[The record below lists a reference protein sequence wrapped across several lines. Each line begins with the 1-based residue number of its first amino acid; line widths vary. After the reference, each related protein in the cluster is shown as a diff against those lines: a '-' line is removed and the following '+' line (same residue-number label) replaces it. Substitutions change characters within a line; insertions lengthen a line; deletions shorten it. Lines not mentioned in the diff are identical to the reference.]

1 MGHDHPSLAPTHT
14 YLCFVR
20 MVCYIAC
27 MRTPRKQQQQVV
39 LPSDLKER
47 LAAFLAALPQGGD
60 GGGTPTPADAVKA
73 ILERALAREDEP
85 ADLTAQGLVSS
96 LADMYSAARGI
107 ALDKRRPVGERMNAM
122 KTALTAL
129 SLLSDALGYADGSIS
144 WTDAERNKLEDVQ
157 HQRAV
162 DRSAR
167 LVEVEVGAG
176 ISLDPW
182 QRRLVVGAASTLVLC
197 GRQVGKT
204 TAAAATALVEMLSND
219 RAHVVC
225 VSPSLRQSQEL
236 FARIEGLVK
245 QVCPDK
251 VARSTAVGFRLKN
264 GARCVSLP
272 ASEHTIRGLS
282 AVTLLLED
290 EAARVPDELYAAVRP
305 MLATTSGRHVLLTTP
320 WGPRGHF
327 YEAWQSKSQS
337 WERITVKSSEC
348 SRITKEFLDG
358 ERLRL
363 GQRWFSQEYEC
374 AFVASEDALFGDVLQ
389 KVVDDDKVPVVEEA
403 WLA

>member
-1 MGHDHPSLAPTHT
+1 MPVP
-14 YLCFVR
+14 
-20 MVCYIAC
+20 
-27 MRTPRKQQQQVV
+27 RTTKQRVE
-39 LPSDLKER
+39 LPPDLKGR
-47 LAAFLAALPQGGD
+47 LAAFLAALPSGGD
-60 GGGTPTPADAVKA
+60 GSGTPTPADAVKA
-73 ILERALAREDEP
+73 ILERALAQLEDEP
-85 ADLTAQGLVSS
+85 VDLTAQGLIAS
-96 LADMYSAARGI
+96 LASMYSAARAI
-107 ALDKRRPVGERMNAM
+107 ALDKARPVNERMNAM

-129 SLLSDALGYADGSIS
+129 SLLSDALGYADGSVS
-144 WTDAERNKLEDVQ
+144 WADVERSKLEDIQ
-157 HQRAV
+157 HKRAV

-236 FARIEGLVK
+236 FSRIEWLVK
-245 QVCPDK
+245 KVCPDK
-251 VARSTAVGFRLKN
+251 VARSTAVGVRLKN

-290 EAARVPDELYAAVRP
+290 EAARVPDDLYAAVRP

-327 YEAWQSKSQS
+327 HDAWTSNSQS

-358 ERLRL
+358 ERMRL
-363 GQRWFSQEYEC
+363 GQRWYSQEYEC
-374 AFVASEDALFGDVLQ
+374 EFVASEDALFGDVLQ
-389 KVVDDDKVPVVEEA
+389 KVVGSDDQVPVAEEA